1 MEGLSPRRA
10 RSLQD
15 DDAGGRRVYPIH
27 PELFER
33 LYQDW
38 GSLDKFQRTRG
49 VLRLMASVIH
59 ILWERQDSGLMILPA
74 SIPIDAT
81 SVQSE
86 LTRYLEPG
94 WSSVIGK
101 DVDGPSSTP
110 LSIDQEVP
118 TLGRYSAVRRVAR
131 TIYLGS
137 APTYQGRILELT
149 TSASSSAA
157 RSLVRA

>member
-1 MEGLSPRRA
+1 MYRQGQGEFPSECGEGQYRRKMESA
-10 RSLQD
+10 
-15 DDAGGRRVYPIH
+15 YPIH

-74 SIPIDAT
+74 SIPVDAT

-110 LSIDQEVP
+110 L
-118 TLGRYSAVRRVAR
+118 
-131 TIYLGS
+131 
-137 APTYQGRILELT
+137 
-149 TSASSSAA
+149 
-157 RSLVRA
+157 